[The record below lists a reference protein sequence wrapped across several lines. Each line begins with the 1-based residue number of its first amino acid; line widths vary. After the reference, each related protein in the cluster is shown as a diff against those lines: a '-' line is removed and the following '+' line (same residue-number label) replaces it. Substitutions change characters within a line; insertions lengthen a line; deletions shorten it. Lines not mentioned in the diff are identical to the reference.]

1 MTSAEPMTDEW
12 LTVAQAAELADVST
26 STWRRATL
34 PHPTRKATA
43 PAADYTDPVTGTR
56 RWLRTTVAA
65 YLAARGPKQVP
76 GNPAYLAEGR
86 AIHAIIDRAIMA
98 RVPRS
103 VARLAAHT
111 GLSYRTV
118 RKHLEGACGCAP
130 D

>member
-1 MTSAEPMTDEW
+1 MTSTEPMTDEW
-12 LTVAQAAELADVST
+12 LTVAQAAELAGVSPA
-26 STWRRATL
+26 TWRRATL

-86 AIHAIIDRAIMA
+86 AIHAMIDRAA
-98 RVPRS
+98 GHLGTRAV
-103 VARLAAHT
+103 LAIHRHT

-118 RKHLEGACGCAP
+118 RKHLENACECDA
-130 D
+130 